1 MLNALLVLSLLR
13 IDSVDTLHTQSIT
26 YEVSPVNNY
35 RGTLILTDEYLQF
48 QAVNPKKKGRSFTI
62 PYSKIH
68 SVKRRWA
75 YIFPNRILV
84 RTRTGKKYTF
94 YTYRRKKIVRIVA
107 AHIDRKKQQHQNS
120 N

>member
-1 MLNALLVLSLLR
+1 MLTTLLLLVSVLS
-13 IDSVDTLHTQSIT
+13 IYPTDTLHTQRIT

-48 QAVNPKKKGRSFTI
+48 QAADSKKKERSFTI
-62 PYSKIH
+62 PYAKIH

-84 RTRTGKKYTF
+84 RTPVRSILSIPIAAKKSF
-94 YTYRRKKIVRIVA
+94 AR
-107 AHIDRKKQQHQNS
+107 
-120 N
+120 